1 MVKDEGCQLLRDPKR
16 GSELNGLESPDEIAL
31 FVKQQKALLVL
42 AERREADAR
51 VRHSNF
57 ELIQRAVL
65 LALAVVVGLAALIG
79 AAGDPELLKLA
90 LGAGGILGAIGAG
103 VHRWDHRQRADRD

>member
-1 MVKDEGCQLLRDPKR
+1 VPLLRDSKR
-16 GSELNGLESPDEIAL
+16 GSELNGLNNPDEIAL

-42 AERREADAR
+42 AERREAEAR

-65 LALAVVVGLAALIG
+65 LALAVIVGLAVLIG
-79 AAGDPELLKLA
+79 AASDPELFKLA

-103 VHRWDHRQRADRD
+103 AHRWDHKQLGDRD

>member
-1 MVKDEGCQLLRDPKR
+1 LLRDPKR
-16 GSELNGLESPDEIAL
+16 GSELNRLKSPDEIAL
-31 FVKQQKALLVL
+31 FIKQQKALLAL

-65 LALAVVVGLAALIG
+65 LVLAVVVGLAVLIG
-79 AAGDPELLKLA
+79 AASDPELLKLA

-103 VHRWDHRQRADRD
+103 VHRSDYKQRANRG